1 MKNQRILSIL
11 ALLCM
16 LLSLCSCSTKKADN
30 VETTATQ
37 AVTQATEAQN
47 SDLMADA
54 KYKEDT
60 ELGEGKT
67 TFTFYVDVDGNKVNF
82 KINTDKKTVG
92 EALLENNLIKGT
104 DSDYGLYVKEVN
116 GISADY
122 DTDGYYWA
130 FYVNDEYA
138 QTGVDSTD
146 IEDGMTC
153 SFVRTKG

>member
-16 LLSLCSCSTKKADN
+16 LLSLCSCSTKKADTK
-30 VETTATQ
+30 ETTATQ
-37 AVTQATEAQN
+37 AVTEVAETQTV
-47 SDLMADA
+47 DLMADA

-60 ELGEGKT
+60 ELGKGKT
-67 TFTFYVDVDGNKVNF
+67 SFTFYVDVDGSKVNF

-92 EALLENNLIKGT
+92 EALLENDLIKGT

-122 DTDGYYWA
+122 DKDGYYWA
-130 FYVNDEYA
+130 FYVNEEYA
-138 QTGVDSTD
+138 QTGVDTTD

>member
-37 AVTQATEAQN
+37 AVTEVADNQD

-67 TFTFYVDVDGNKVNF
+67 SFTFYSDVDGNKVNF

-92 EALLENNLIKGT
+92 EALLENDLIKGT
-104 DSDYGLYVKEVN
+104 DSEYGLYVKEVN

-153 SFVRTKG
+153 GFVRTKG